1 VPLLGVG
8 NTYEGKT
15 LELAIKELKTHYEI
29 EK

>member
-15 LELAIKELKTHYEI
+15 LELAIKELKTI
-29 EK
+29 IKLKK